1 MSDGIHWVD
10 QDGQRQFS
18 ATFYADLL
26 SDLGA
31 TLVLGIGPTAHDPQP
46 FLDAGMETE
55 LLASGEEGARDGVL
69 TLQALDRFITLV
81 DGADGLVAVHCAGRL
96 PDACTLL
103 SAYMLR
109 RRYFADPVQAV
120 SWLAMACPG
129 SGVRVRPV
137 LLESIAAGGAG
148 PGLQALLARSSSH
161 GDELC
166 SLSTLDLGE
175 AAEAAEASEAGPAN
189 FRRGGEGP
197 GPGSRGCGSGAAVA
211 DPARH
216 VAQSRRA
223 MLLSSSSP
231 ILVTSHGP
239 RSGRCARA
247 CAWSSA
253 RVRKRL
259 FLLVHPLVRPF
270 TWRLTSTPAFDQRTG
285 VDLRFGDRP
294 AIRRFDQRSGIY
306 PVLRRLTS

>member
-175 AAEAAEASEAGPAN
+175 AAEAAETAEAELAG
-189 FRRGGEGP
+189 FRRSGEP
-197 GPGSRGCGSGAAVA
+197 GPRTCGSGASGTNLV
-211 DPARH
+211 RR

-231 ILVTSHGP
+231 NLVASLQVIESVPP
-239 RSGRCARA
+239 RGRLA
-247 CAWSSA
+247 CASA
-253 RVRKRL
+253 RRL
-259 FLLVHPLVRPF
+259 AELPGRALSVCAVCVPKSPSPAGFGLQ
-270 TWRLTSTPAFDQRTG
+270 PAFTDCG
-285 VDLRFGDRP
+285 
-294 AIRRFDQRSGIY
+294 RRSQ
-306 PVLRRLTS
+306 VN